1 MRCNVAGKKFK
12 NRVHVS
18 VSCFRERSLFMR
30 GVAVVGGGGMGGNLK
45 ISGFFSDPPQISRTF
60 FGSPPPPQVTKCII
74 YA

>member
-30 GVAVVGGGGMGGNLK
+30 GVAVVGGGGDGWKFENFRV
-45 ISGFFSDPPQISRTF
+45 FFRSPQNI
-60 FGSPPPPQVTKCII
+60 
-74 YA
+74 